1 MRKIFEFFARRHI
14 LASLFT
20 IMVVLLGLN
29 SLRTLRRD
37 TFPTVDFG
45 EVIIQTVYP
54 GASPEDVEL
63 NVTNKVEDE
72 LKNITGIRRITSTS
86 LENVSTIDVLIES
99 DIKDMEKVKRNI
111 RDAVSRVTDLP
122 DEVTGAPLVLEI
134 DTSLIPIMEVG
145 ITGELSYE
153 EMRNIAKDFETKL
166 KTVPGVARLEKQGY
180 RAKEIKVEVD
190 PRAMDQYQIPLR
202 DIIRAI
208 QARNIRATGG
218 TFESFTSEK
227 NVVTLAQFRDPLE
240 VGEVIVRTTF
250 EGPSIRVRNLAA
262 VREDFEEESIISR
275 MEGRKAISF
284 VIYKSE
290 QADII
295 RTVRAVKELIHEE
308 SGRGLIGGTSTVA
321 VPDPGDRMIIE
332 RVKKFLGIG
341 TFEQDIFR
349 YGPVRILV
357 SNDLS
362 RIVQNRF
369 RITLTNGL
377 IGLLLVV
384 VMLSIFLNLRTAFW
398 VAMGIP
404 VAILG
409 VFFLMPMFGT
419 FLDSISL
426 TSLVLLIGII
436 VDDGIIIS
444 ENIYRRREMGD
455 SPVEAA
461 VNGTNEV
468 FFPVLTTILTT
479 FLAFAPMFFMKGMM
493 GKFVF
498 VIPLTISLAL
508 FISLFESS
516 FALPSHLAHGMERS
530 RRGAQRE
537 SVRKWFE
544 ALKVFYA
551 KVAFHLLKVRYLLVA
566 LFIVALIF
574 ILMYAQRNLKFIMFP
589 TKGADRF
596 AVGVEMSTGT
606 SLQATAEKIT
616 EVERFVNE
624 LPSDELDTFISRIG
638 MGLNGG
644 EGENF
649 GYTLIGLTPFSRRE
663 RTVDDIIEWLRPQIE
678 AIEGVEKTNFI
689 VDAGGP
695 PVGKPISIRV
705 TGNDTELRRRATA
718 EIMEYLATIDGV
730 KDIDSNEK
738 LGKEQIEIKLDYNR
752 LARLGLTVAD
762 VAQNVRIA
770 YDGEVV
776 TSMRDGD
783 EDVNF
788 RVQLQARARRDVDYL
803 YNLSIPNAQNRLIK
817 LREVARLETASG
829 PNALHHYDGERTAT
843 VGADVDQDIIT
854 PLEATTR
861 VMTHFAD
868 AEDRW
873 SGIRLG
879 IGGEAEESQAS
890 IVELMTT
897 FAIALVGIYFL
908 LVLLFNSYTQPFL
921 VLVSVPFGLIGVII
935 AFALHGEAL
944 SFLGVMGIIGM
955 VGVVVNDSLVLVN
968 HLNNLR
974 KWNPD
979 WNIRKVIAEG
989 TSHRL
994 RAILLTTLT
1003 TVAGL
1008 LPLAYGLGGTDLYM
1022 QPMALALGYGI
1033 LLATPL
1039 TLVLV
1044 PCLYMIGTDIGGL
1057 YRRKRS
1063 VESGTTV

>member
-1 MRKIFEFFARRHI
+1 MKKIFEFFSKRHI

-37 TFPTVDFG
+37 TFPAVDFG

-63 NVTNKVEDE
+63 NVTNKIEDE
-72 LKNITGIRRITSTS
+72 LKNITGIKRIASTS
-86 LENVSTIDVLIES
+86 LENVSTIDVVIES
-99 DIKDMEKVKRNI
+99 EVKDMEKVKRDI
-111 RDAVSRVTDLP
+111 RDAVSRVSELP
-122 DEVTGAPLVLEI
+122 DEVTEAPLVLEI

-145 ITGELSYE
+145 ITGELPYE
-153 EMRNIAKDFETKL
+153 EMRDIAKSFETKL
-166 KTVPGVARLEKQGY
+166 KEVPGVARLQKQGY

-190 PRAMDQYQIPLR
+190 PSAMDRYQIPLR
-202 DIIRAI
+202 DIIRAV

-240 VGEVIVRTTF
+240 VGDVIVRTTF
-250 EGPSIRVRNLAA
+250 EGPSIRVKNLAI
-262 VREDFEEESIISR
+262 VREDFEEENVISR

-284 VIYKSE
+284 VVYKSE
-290 QADII
+290 EADII
-295 RTVRAVKELIHEE
+295 RTVRAVKELIRGE
-308 SGRGLIGGTSTVA
+308 SGVGLIGGPATIEVTGQ
-321 VPDPGDRMIIE
+321 GDRKIFDRI
-332 RVKKFLGIG
+332 KTFFGIG
-341 TFEQDIFR
+341 MYEQDIYR
-349 YGPVRILV
+349 YGPVRILI

-369 RITLTNGL
+369 RITLINGL

-404 VAILG
+404 VAVLG
-409 VFFLMPMFGT
+409 VFFLMPRFGT

-426 TSLVLLIGII
+426 TALVLLIGII

-468 FFPVLTTILTT
+468 FFPVLTTVLTT

-508 FISLFESS
+508 FISLFEAV
-516 FALPSHLAHGMERS
+516 FALPSHLAKGMERS
-530 RRGAQRE
+530 RKGAQRE

-544 ALKVFYA
+544 ALKTFYA
-551 KVAFHLLKVRYLLVA
+551 KAAFHLLKVRYLLVV
-566 LFIVALIF
+566 LFIAVLVLA
-574 ILMYAQRNLKFIMFP
+574 LMYAQRNLKFVMFP

-596 AVGVEMSTGT
+596 VVGVEMSTGS
-606 SLQATAEKIT
+606 SLQATAEKIQ
-616 EVERFVNE
+616 ELEGFINE
-624 LPSDELDTFISRIG
+624 LPVDELDTFISRIG
-638 MGLNGG
+638 VSLSGG
-644 EGENF
+644 DGENF
-649 GYTLIGLTPFSRRE
+649 GYTLIGLTPFSERE
-663 RTVDDIIEWLRPQIE
+663 RTVDEIIEWLRPRIE
-678 AIEGVEKTNFI
+678 AIEGVEKTTFI

-705 TGNDTELRRRATA
+705 TGNDDQMRRQAAA
-718 EIMEYLATIDGV
+718 EIMEYLATINGV

-738 LGKEQIEIKLDYNR
+738 LGKEQIEIKIDYDR

-770 YDGEVV
+770 YDGQIV

-788 RVQLQARARRDVDYL
+788 RVQLQERARRDVNYL

-817 LREVARLETASG
+817 LREVARLETAPG
-829 PNALHHYDGERTAT
+829 PNALYHYEGERTAT
-843 VGADVDQDIIT
+843 VEADVDQDIIT
-854 PLEATTR
+854 PLGATTL
-861 VMTHFAD
+861 VMTHFSD
-868 AEDRW
+868 AENRW
-873 SGIRLG
+873 PGIRLG
-879 IGGEAEESQAS
+879 VGGEAEESQSS

-921 VLVSVPFGLIGVII
+921 VLVSVPFGIIGVII
-935 AFALHGEAL
+935 AFGLHGEAL
-944 SFLGVMGIIGM
+944 SFLGVMGVIGM
-955 VGVVVNDSLVLVN
+955 IGVVVNDSLVLVN

-979 WNIRKVIAEG
+979 WSIRKLVSEG

-1033 LLATPL
+1033 LFATPL

-1044 PCLYMIGTDIGGL
+1044 PSLYMIGADIGGL
-1057 YRRKRS
+1057 FRREKA
-1063 VESGTTV
+1063 

>member
-1 MRKIFEFFARRHI
+1 MRKIFEFFSKRHI

-37 TFPTVDFG
+37 TFPAVDFG

-63 NVTNKVEDE
+63 NVTNKIEDE
-72 LKNITGIRRITSTS
+72 LKNITGIRRISSTS
-86 LENVSTIDVLIES
+86 LENVSTLDVLIES
-99 DIKDMEKVKRNI
+99 DVKDMEKVKRDI
-111 RDAVSRVTDLP
+111 RDAVSRVSDLP
-122 DEVTGAPLVLEI
+122 DEVTEAPLVLEI

-145 ITGELSYE
+145 ITGELPYE
-153 EMRNIAKDFETKL
+153 EMRDIAKSFETKL
-166 KTVPGVARLEKQGY
+166 KEAPGVARLQKQGY

-190 PRAMDQYQIPLR
+190 PGAMDRYQIPLR
-202 DIIRAI
+202 DIIRAV

-240 VGEVIVRTTF
+240 VGDVIVRTTF
-250 EGPSIRVRNLAA
+250 EGPSIRVKNLAI
-262 VREDFEEESIISR
+262 VREDFEDENVISR

-284 VIYKSE
+284 VVYKSE
-290 QADII
+290 EADIV
-295 RTVRAVKELIHEE
+295 RTVRAVKELIRTE
-308 SGRGLIGGTSTVA
+308 SGMGLIGGPATIEVT
-321 VPDPGDRMIIE
+321 DRGDRKIFDRIKM
-332 RVKKFLGIG
+332 FLGIG
-341 TFEQDIFR
+341 TYEQDIYR
-349 YGPVRILV
+349 YGPVRILI

-362 RIVQNRF
+362 RTVQNRF
-369 RITLTNGL
+369 RITLINGL

-404 VAILG
+404 VAVLG
-409 VFFLMPMFGT
+409 VFFLMPRFGT

-426 TSLVLLIGII
+426 TALVLLIGII

-468 FFPVLTTILTT
+468 FFPVLTTVLTT

-508 FISLFESS
+508 FISLFEAV
-516 FALPSHLAHGMERS
+516 FALPSHLAKGMERS
-530 RRGAQRE
+530 RKGAERE

-544 ALKVFYA
+544 ALKTFYA
-551 KVAFHLLKVRYLLVA
+551 KVAFHLLKVRYLLVV
-566 LFIVALIF
+566 LFIAVLVLA
-574 ILMYAQRNLKFIMFP
+574 LMYAQRNLKFVMFP

-596 AVGVEMSTGT
+596 VVGVEMSTGS
-606 SLQATAEKIT
+606 SLQATAEKIQ
-616 EVERFVNE
+616 ELEGFINE
-624 LPSDELDTFISRIG
+624 LPVDELDTFISRIG
-638 MGLNGG
+638 VSLSGG
-644 EGENF
+644 SGENF
-649 GYTLIGLTPFSRRE
+649 GYTLIGLTPFSERK
-663 RTVDDIIEWLRPQIE
+663 RTVDEIIEWLRPRIE
-678 AIEGVEKTNFI
+678 AIEGVEKTTFI

-705 TGNDTELRRRATA
+705 TGNDDPMRRQATA
-718 EIMEYLATIDGV
+718 EIMEYLAAINGV

-738 LGKEQIEIKLDYNR
+738 LGKEQIEIKIDYDR
-752 LARLGLTVAD
+752 LARFGLTVAD

-788 RVQLQARARRDVDYL
+788 RVQLQERARRDVNYL

-817 LREVARLETASG
+817 LREVARLETTSG
-829 PNALHHYDGERTAT
+829 PNALYHYDGERTT
-843 VGADVDQDIIT
+843 TIEADVDQDIIT
-854 PLEATTR
+854 PLGATTL
-861 VMTHFAD
+861 VMTHFSD
-868 AEDRW
+868 AADRW
-873 SGIRLG
+873 PGIRLG
-879 IGGEAEESQAS
+879 VGGEAEESQSS

-921 VLVSVPFGLIGVII
+921 VLVSVPFGIVGVII
-935 AFALHGEAL
+935 AFGLHGEAL
-944 SFLGVMGIIGM
+944 SFLGVMGVIGM
-955 VGVVVNDSLVLVN
+955 IGVVVNDSLVLVN

-979 WNIRKVIAEG
+979 WSIRKLVSEG

-1033 LLATPL
+1033 LFATPL

-1044 PCLYMIGTDIGGL
+1044 PSLYMIGADIGGL
-1057 YRRKRS
+1057 FRREKA
-1063 VESGTTV
+1063 

>member
-1 MRKIFEFFARRHI
+1 LRRIFEFFAKRHI

-29 SLRTLRRD
+29 SLRSLRRD
-37 TFPTVDFG
+37 TFPAVDLG

-63 NVTNKVEDE
+63 NVTNTIEDE
-72 LKNITGIRRITSTS
+72 LKNITGIKRIISTS

-99 DIKDMEKVKRNI
+99 DVKDMEKVKRDI
-111 RDAVSRVTDLP
+111 RDAVSRVTELP
-122 DEVTGAPLVLEI
+122 EEVTEAPLVLEI
-134 DTSLIPIMEVG
+134 DTSLIPIVEVG
-145 ITGELSYE
+145 ITGDLSYE
-153 EMRNIAKDFETKL
+153 EMRSIAKSFESKL
-166 KTVPGVARLEKQGY
+166 KEVPGVARLEKQGY
-180 RAKEIKVEVD
+180 RAQEIKVEVD
-190 PRAMDQYQIPLR
+190 PSAIDKYQIPLR
-202 DIIRAI
+202 EIIRAV

-250 EGPSIRVRNLAA
+250 EGPSITVKDLAT
-262 VREDFEEESIISR
+262 VREDFEEESVISR
-275 MEGRKAISF
+275 IEGRKAISF
-284 VIYKSE
+284 IVYKSE

-295 RTVRAVKELIHEE
+295 RTVQAIKQLIREE
-308 SGRGLIGGTSTVA
+308 SGRGLIGGTTSVEA
-321 VPDPGDRMIIE
+321 PDMKSRNLVGGI
-332 RVKKFLGIG
+332 KKFLGIG
-341 TFEQDIFR
+341 TLEQDIFR

-377 IGLLLVV
+377 IGLLLVI

-409 VFFLMPMFGT
+409 VFFLMPIFGT

-461 VNGTNEV
+461 VNGTTEV

-498 VIPLTISLAL
+498 VIPLTVSLAL
-508 FISLFESS
+508 FISLFESA
-516 FALPSHLAHGMERS
+516 FALPSHLAHGMARS
-530 RRGAQRE
+530 RKGAQRE

-551 KVAFHLLKVRYLLVA
+551 KAAFRLLKVRYLLVV
-566 LFIVALIF
+566 LFAVALASVLI
-574 ILMYAQRNLKFIMFP
+574 YAQRNLKFIMFP
-589 TKGADRF
+589 SKGADRF
-596 AVGVEMSTGT
+596 VVGVEMSTGT
-606 SLQATAEKIT
+606 PLQATAEKIT
-616 EVERFVNE
+616 EIERFVRE
-624 LPSDELDTFISRIG
+624 LPEDELDTFISRVG
-638 MGLNGG
+638 VSLSGG
-644 EGENF
+644 DGENF
-649 GYTLIGLTPFSRRE
+649 GYTLIGLTPFSKRE

-678 AIEGVEKTNFI
+678 AIEGVEKTTFI
-689 VDAGGP
+689 VDTGGP

-705 TGNDTELRRRATA
+705 TGNDTEARRRATA
-718 EIMEYLATIDGV
+718 EIMEYLSTIEGV

-783 EDVNF
+783 EDVGF
-788 RVQLQARARRDVDYL
+788 RVQLQERARRDVDYL

-817 LREVARLETASG
+817 LREVARLETAPG

-843 VGADVDQDIIT
+843 IEADVDQDIIT
-854 PLEATTR
+854 PLETTTAM
-861 VMTHFAD
+861 MTHFAD

-873 SGIRLG
+873 PGIRLG

-890 IVELMTT
+890 IVDLMTA
-897 FAIALVGIYFL
+897 FAIAIIGIYFL
-908 LVLLFNSYTQPFL
+908 LVLMFNSYTQPFL
-921 VLVSVPFGLIGVII
+921 VLVSVPFGLIGVIV
-935 AFALHGEAL
+935 AFTLHGEAL

-979 WNIRKVIAEG
+979 WSIRKVVAEG

-1044 PCLYMIGTDIGGL
+1044 PSLYMIGADIGGL
-1057 YRRKRS
+1057 LHKKGKR
-1063 VESGTTV
+1063 

>member
-1 MRKIFEFFARRHI
+1 MKKIFEFFSKRHI

-37 TFPTVDFG
+37 TFPAVDFG

-63 NVTNKVEDE
+63 NVTNKIEDE
-72 LKNITGIRRITSTS
+72 LKNNTGIKRIASTS
-86 LENVSTIDVLIES
+86 LENVSTIDVIIES
-99 DIKDMEKVKRNI
+99 DVKDMEKVKRDI

-122 DEVTGAPLVLEI
+122 DEVTEAPLVLEI

-145 ITGELSYE
+145 ITGEFPYE
-153 EMRNIAKDFETKL
+153 EMRDIAKSFETKL
-166 KTVPGVARLEKQGY
+166 KEVPGVARLQKQGY

-190 PRAMDQYQIPLR
+190 PWAMDRYQIPLR
-202 DIIRAI
+202 DIIRAV

-250 EGPSIRVRNLAA
+250 EGPSVKIKNLAI
-262 VREDFEEESIISR
+262 VREDFEEENVISR
-275 MEGRKAISF
+275 MEGHKAISF
-284 VIYKSE
+284 VVYKSE
-290 QADII
+290 EADII
-295 RTVRAVKELIHEE
+295 RTVRAVKELIREE
-308 SGRGLIGGTSTVA
+308 SGIGLIGGQAAIEVT
-321 VPDPGDRMIIE
+321 DQDDRKIFDRIK
-332 RVKKFLGIG
+332 VFLGIG
-341 TFEQDIFR
+341 TYEQDIYR

-369 RITLTNGL
+369 RITLINGL

-384 VMLSIFLNLRTAFW
+384 VMLSIFLNVRTAFW

-404 VAILG
+404 VAVLG
-409 VFFLMPMFGT
+409 VFFLMPLFGT

-426 TSLVLLIGII
+426 TALVLLIGII

-461 VNGTNEV
+461 VNGINEV

-508 FISLFESS
+508 FISLSEAV

-530 RRGAQRE
+530 RKGAQRE

-544 ALKVFYA
+544 ALKTFYA
-551 KVAFHLLKVRYLLVA
+551 KVAFHLLKVRYLLVV
-566 LFIVALIF
+566 LFIAALVLAF
-574 ILMYAQRNLKFIMFP
+574 MYAQRNLKFIMFP
-589 TKGADRF
+589 SKGADRF

-606 SLQATAEKIT
+606 SLQATAEKVRELEGFI
-616 EVERFVNE
+616 NE
-624 LPSDELDTFISRIG
+624 LPVGELDTYISRIG
-638 MGLNGG
+638 VSLRGG
-644 EGENF
+644 NGENF
-649 GYTLIGLTPFSRRE
+649 GYTLIGLTPFSERE
-663 RTVDDIIEWLRPQIE
+663 RTVDEIIEWLRPRIE
-678 AIEGVEKTNFI
+678 AIEGVEKTTFI

-705 TGNDTELRRRATA
+705 TGNDNQKRRQATA

-738 LGKEQIEIKLDYNR
+738 LGKEQIEIKIDYNR

-770 YDGEVV
+770 YDGQVV

-788 RVQLQARARRDVDYL
+788 RVQMQERARRDVNYL

-817 LREVARLETASG
+817 LREFARLETTPG
-829 PNALHHYDGERTAT
+829 PNAFYHYDGERTAT
-843 VGADVDQDIIT
+843 IEADVDQDIIT
-854 PLEATTR
+854 PLGATTL
-861 VMTHFAD
+861 VMTHFSD

-873 SGIRLG
+873 PGIRLG
-879 IGGEAEESQAS
+879 VGGEAEESQSS

-921 VLVSVPFGLIGVII
+921 VLVSVPFGIIGVII
-935 AFALHGEAL
+935 AFGLHGQSL
-944 SFLGVMGIIGM
+944 SFLGVMGVIGM
-955 VGVVVNDSLVLVN
+955 IGVVVNDSLVLVN

-974 KWNPD
+974 KSNPD
-979 WNIRKVIAEG
+979 WGIRKLVSEG

-1033 LLATPL
+1033 LFATPL

-1044 PCLYMIGTDIGGL
+1044 PSLYMIGADIGGL
-1057 YRRKRS
+1057 FRRKKA
-1063 VESGTTV
+1063 

>member
-1 MRKIFEFFARRHI
+1 MKKIFEFFSKRHI

-20 IMVVLLGLN
+20 IMIVLLGLN

-37 TFPTVDFG
+37 TFPAVDFG

-63 NVTNKVEDE
+63 NVTNKIEDE
-72 LKNITGIRRITSTS
+72 LKNITGIRRISSTS
-86 LENVSTIDVLIES
+86 LENVSTLDVVLES
-99 DIKDMEKVKRNI
+99 DVKDVDKVKRDI
-111 RDAVSRVTDLP
+111 RDAVGRVTDLP
-122 DEVTGAPLVLEI
+122 DEVTEAPLVLEI

-145 ITGELSYE
+145 VTGELPYD
-153 EMRNIAKDFETKL
+153 EMRDIAKSFETKL
-166 KTVPGVARLEKQGY
+166 KDVPGVSRLQKQGY

-190 PRAMDQYQIPLR
+190 PGAMDRYQIPLR
-202 DIIRAI
+202 DIIQAV

-240 VGEVIVRTTF
+240 VGDVIVRTTF
-250 EGPSIRVRNLAA
+250 EGPSIRVKNLAI
-262 VREDFEEESIISR
+262 VREDFEEENVISR

-284 VIYKSE
+284 VVYKSE
-290 QADII
+290 EADII
-295 RTVRAVKELIHEE
+295 RTVRAVKELIREE
-308 SGRGLIGGTSTVA
+308 SGEGLIGGPATIEVT
-321 VPDPGDRMIIE
+321 DRADRKIFDRIK
-332 RVKKFLGIG
+332 VFLGMG
-341 TFEQDIFR
+341 TYEQDIYR
-349 YGPVRILV
+349 YGPVRILI

-369 RITLTNGL
+369 RITLINGM

-404 VAILG
+404 VAVLG
-409 VFFLMPMFGT
+409 VFFLMPRFGT

-426 TSLVLLIGII
+426 TALVLLIGII

-508 FISLFESS
+508 FISLFEAV
-516 FALPSHLAHGMERS
+516 FALPSHLAKGMERS
-530 RRGAQRE
+530 RKGAQRE

-544 ALKVFYA
+544 ALKTFYA
-551 KVAFHLLKVRYLLVA
+551 KVAFRLLKVRYLLVV
-566 LFIVALIF
+566 LFIAAMVLAF
-574 ILMYAQRNLKFIMFP
+574 MYAQKNLNFIMFP

-606 SLQATAEKIT
+606 SLQATAEKIQ
-616 EVERFVNE
+616 ELEGFINE
-624 LPSDELDTFISRIG
+624 LPIVELDTYISRIG
-638 MGLNGG
+638 VSLSGG
-644 EGENF
+644 DGENF
-649 GYTLIGLTPFSRRE
+649 GYTLIGLTPFSERE
-663 RTVDDIIEWLRPQIE
+663 RTVDEIIEWLRPRIE
-678 AIEGVEKTNFI
+678 AIEGVEKTTFI

-705 TGNDTELRRRATA
+705 TGNDNQKRRQTTA

-738 LGKEQIEIKLDYNR
+738 LGKEQIEIKIDYNR

-770 YDGEVV
+770 YDGQVV

-788 RVQLQARARRDVDYL
+788 RVQMQERARRDVNYL

-817 LREVARLETASG
+817 LREVARLETTPG
-829 PNALHHYDGERTAT
+829 PNALYHFDGERTAT
-843 VGADVDQDIIT
+843 VEADVDQDIIT
-854 PLEATTR
+854 PLGATTLM
-861 VMTHFAD
+861 MTHFSD

-873 SGIRLG
+873 PGIRLG
-879 IGGEAEESQAS
+879 VGGEAEESQSS
-890 IVELMTT
+890 IVELMTA

-921 VLVSVPFGLIGVII
+921 VLVSVPFGIIGVII
-935 AFALHGEAL
+935 AFGLHGESL
-944 SFLGVMGIIGM
+944 SFLGVMGVIGM
-955 VGVVVNDSLVLVN
+955 IGVVVNDSLVLVN

-979 WNIRKVIAEG
+979 WSIRKLVSEG

-1033 LLATPL
+1033 LFATPL

-1044 PCLYMIGTDIGGL
+1044 PSLYMIGADIGGL
-1057 YRRKRS
+1057 FRRKK
-1063 VESGTTV
+1063 G

>member
-1 MRKIFEFFARRHI
+1 MKKIFEFFSKRHI

-54 GASPEDVEL
+54 GAAPEDVEL
-63 NVTNKVEDE
+63 NVTNKIEDE
-72 LKNITGIRRITSTS
+72 LKNITGIKRISSTS
-86 LENVSTIDVLIES
+86 LENVSTIDVVIES
-99 DIKDMEKVKRNI
+99 DVKDMEKVKRDI
-111 RDAVSRVTDLP
+111 RDAVSRVGDLP
-122 DEVTGAPLVLEI
+122 DEVTEAPLILEI

-145 ITGELSYE
+145 ITGELPYE
-153 EMRNIAKDFETKL
+153 EMRNIAEDFETKL
-166 KTVPGVARLEKQGY
+166 KEVPGIARLEKQGY

-190 PRAMDQYQIPLR
+190 PAAMDRYQIPLR
-202 DIIRAI
+202 EIIRAI

-250 EGPSIRVRNLAA
+250 EGPSIKVKNLAV
-262 VREDFEEESIISR
+262 VREDFERESVISH

-284 VIYKSE
+284 VVYKSE
-290 QADII
+290 EADII
-295 RTVRAVKELIHEE
+295 RTVGAVKELIRQE
-308 SGRGLIGGTSTVA
+308 SGVGLIGGQTTIQVTEQS
-321 VPDPGDRMIIE
+321 DRSIVDRI
-332 RVKKFLGIG
+332 KKYLGVSRY
-341 TFEQDIFR
+341 EQDIFR

-377 IGLLLVV
+377 IGLLLVM

-404 VAILG
+404 VAVLG
-409 VFFLMPMFGT
+409 VFFLMPLFGT

-508 FISLFESS
+508 FISLFEAA
-516 FALPSHLAHGMERS
+516 FALPSHLAYGMERS
-530 RRGAQRE
+530 SRGAQRE

-544 ALKVFYA
+544 ALKTFYA
-551 KVAFHLLKVRYLLVA
+551 KVAYHLLKVRYILVV
-566 LFIVALIF
+566 LFIAALVL
-574 ILMYAQRNLKFIMFP
+574 ILIYAQRNLKFIMFP

-606 SLQATAEKIT
+606 SLQATAEKI
-616 EVERFVNE
+616 VELEGFIDN
-624 LPSDELDTFISRIG
+624 LPPEELDTFISRIG
-638 MGLNGG
+638 IGLSGG
-644 EGENF
+644 NGENF
-649 GYTLIGLTPFSRRE
+649 GFTLIGLTPFSERE
-663 RTVDDIIEWLRPQIE
+663 RTVDEIIEWLRPQIE
-678 AIEGVEKTNFI
+678 AIEGVEKTTFI

-705 TGNDTELRRRATA
+705 TGNDNKLRQQATA
-718 EIMEYLATIDGV
+718 EIMDYLATVDGV

-738 LGKEQIEIKLDYNR
+738 LGKEQIEIKINYDQ

-776 TSMRDGD
+776 TSLRDGN

-788 RVQLQARARRDVDYL
+788 RVQMQERARRDVNYL
-803 YNLSIPNAQNRLIK
+803 YNLSIPNIQNRLIK
-817 LREVARLETASG
+817 LREVARLEINPG
-829 PNALHHYDGERTAT
+829 PNAFYHHDGERTAT
-843 VGADVDQDIIT
+843 IEADVDQDIVT
-854 PLEATTR
+854 PLEATTLL
-861 VMTHFAD
+861 MTHYSD
-868 AEDRW
+868 IEERW
-873 SGIRLG
+873 PGIRLSV
-879 IGGEAEESQAS
+879 GGEAEESQAS

-921 VLVSVPFGLIGVII
+921 VLVSVPFGIIGVII
-935 AFALHGEAL
+935 AFGLHGETL

-979 WNIRKVIAEG
+979 WSIRKLVSEG

-1033 LLATPL
+1033 LFATPL

-1044 PCLYMIGTDIGGL
+1044 PSLYMIGADIGRLLG
-1057 YRRKRS
+1057 RKKA
-1063 VESGTTV
+1063 

>member
-1 MRKIFEFFARRHI
+1 MRKIIEFFARRHI

-37 TFPTVDFG
+37 TYPAVDLG
-45 EVIIQTVYP
+45 EVYIQTFYP

-63 NVTNKVEDE
+63 NVTNKIEAE
-72 LKNITGIRRITSTS
+72 LKNTTGIKRITSTS
-86 LENVSTIDVLIES
+86 LENISTIDVVIES
-99 DIKDMEKVKRNI
+99 GVKDMEKVKRDI
-111 RDAVSRVTDLP
+111 RDAVGRVSDLP
-122 DEVTGAPLVLEI
+122 EEVTEAPLVLEI

-145 ITGELSYE
+145 ITGDIPYE
-153 EMRNIAKDFETKL
+153 QLREIAKRFEVQL
-166 KTVPGVARLEKQGY
+166 KEVPGIARLEKQGY
-180 RAKEIKVEVD
+180 RAKEVKVEVD
-190 PRAMDQYQIPLR
+190 PAAMDRLQVPLR
-202 DIIRAI
+202 DIVRAI
-208 QARNIRATGG
+208 SARNIRATGG

-227 NVVTLAQFRDPLE
+227 NVVTLAQFRGPLE
-240 VGEVIVRTTF
+240 VKDVIVRTSF
-250 EGPSIRVRNLAA
+250 EGPSVRIQDLAV
-262 VREDFEEESIISR
+262 VREDFEKESVISR

-284 VIYKSE
+284 IVFKSE
-290 QADII
+290 EADII
-295 RTVRAVKELIHEE
+295 RTVGAVKSLIGKQ
-308 SGRGLIGGTSTVA
+308 SGLGLIGGTTEIE
-321 VPDPGDRMIIE
+321 VPGQGAGGFAGRIK
-332 RVKKFLGIG
+332 RYLGI
-341 TFEQDIFR
+341 EPSQQNIYR

-369 RITLTNGL
+369 RITLINGL

-409 VFFLMPMFGT
+409 VFFLMPIFGT

-479 FLAFAPMFFMKGMM
+479 FLAFAPMFFMTGIM

-498 VIPLTISLAL
+498 VIPLTVSLAL
-508 FISLFESS
+508 FISLFEAA

-530 RRGAQRE
+530 RKGAERE
-537 SVRKWFE
+537 SVHKWVE
-544 ALKVFYA
+544 AVKAFFA
-551 KVAFHLLKVRYLLVA
+551 RVAFRMLKIRYFLV
-566 LFIVALIF
+566 VAFVAVMVLVLI
-574 ILMYAQRNLKFIMFP
+574 YAQRNLKFILFP
-589 TKGADRF
+589 SKGADRF
-596 AVGVEMSTGT
+596 VVGVEMTTGT
-606 SLQATAEKIT
+606 PLQATAEKIRQ
-616 EVERFVNE
+616 VEALVTD
-624 LPSDELDTFISRIG
+624 LPADELDTFISRVG
-638 MGLNGG
+638 VNLNGG

-649 GYTLIGLTPFSRRE
+649 GYTLIGLSPFSERS
-663 RTVDDIIEWLRPQIE
+663 RTVDQIIEWLRPRIE
-678 AIEGVEKTNFI
+678 AIEGVEKTIFI
-689 VDAGGP
+689 VDTGGP

-705 TGNDTELRRRATA
+705 TGSDDRMRRRATA
-718 EIMEYLATIDGV
+718 EIVEYLGTIQGV
-730 KDIDSNEK
+730 KDVDSDEK
-738 LGKEQIEIKLDYNR
+738 LGKEQIEIRIDYER
-752 LARLGLTVAD
+752 LARFGLTVAD

-776 TSMRDGD
+776 TSIRDGD
-783 EDVNF
+783 EDVDF
-788 RVQLQARARRDVDYL
+788 RVQLQEQARRDINYL

-817 LREVARLETASG
+817 LREVAGLETTPG
-829 PNALHHYDGERTAT
+829 PNALYHYDGERTAT
-843 VGADVDQDIIT
+843 IAADVDQDVIT
-854 PLEATTR
+854 PLEATTQLL
-861 VMTHFAD
+861 THFGD
-868 AEDRW
+868 AESRW
-873 SGIRLG
+873 PGIRLG
-879 IGGEAEESQAS
+879 VGGEAEESQSS
-890 IVELMTT
+890 IVELMTI
-897 FAIALVGIYFL
+897 FLIAVIGIYFL

-921 VLVSVPFGLIGVII
+921 VLVSVPFGIIGVII
-935 AFALHGEAL
+935 AFGLHGEPL
-944 SFLGVMGIIGM
+944 SFLGVMGVIGM
-955 VGVVVNDSLVLVN
+955 IGVVVNDSLVLVN

-979 WNIRKVIAEG
+979 WSLRKVISEG
-989 TSHRL
+989 SSHRL
-994 RAILLTTLT
+994 RAVLLTTLT

-1033 LLATPL
+1033 LFATPL

-1044 PCLYMIGTDIGGL
+1044 PSLYMIGADIGAWL
-1057 YRRKRS
+1057 KRKKA
-1063 VESGTTV
+1063 

>member
-1 MRKIFEFFARRHI
+1 MKKIFEFFSKRHI

-20 IMVVLLGLN
+20 LMIVLLGLN

-37 TFPTVDFG
+37 TFPAVDFG

-63 NVTNKVEDE
+63 NVTNKIEDE
-72 LKNITGIRRITSTS
+72 LKNITGIRRISSTS
-86 LENVSTIDVLIES
+86 LENVSTVDVLIES
-99 DIKDMEKVKRNI
+99 DVKDMEKVKRNI
-111 RDAVSRVTDLP
+111 RDAVGRVSDLP
-122 DEVTGAPLVLEI
+122 DEVTDAPLILEI

-145 ITGELSYE
+145 ITGELAYE
-153 EMRNIAKDFETKL
+153 EMRDIAKSFETKL
-166 KTVPGVARLEKQGY
+166 KEVPGVARLQKQGY

-190 PRAMDQYQIPLR
+190 PGAMDRYQIPLR
-202 DIIRAI
+202 DIIRAV

-240 VGEVIVRTTF
+240 VGDVIVRTTF
-250 EGPSIRVRNLAA
+250 EGPSIRVSNLAM
-262 VREDFEEESIISR
+262 VREDFEEESVISR

-284 VIYKSE
+284 VVFKSE
-290 QADII
+290 EADII
-295 RTVRAVKELIHEE
+295 RTVRAVKDLIGEE
-308 SGRGLIGGTSTVA
+308 SGLGLIGGPATIEVTDLA
-321 VPDPGDRMIIE
+321 DRTFFDRIK
-332 RVKKFLGIG
+332 VFLGIG
-341 TFEQDIFR
+341 AYEQDIYR
-349 YGPVRILV
+349 YGPVRILI

-369 RITLTNGL
+369 RITLINGL

-404 VAILG
+404 VAVLG
-409 VFFLMPMFGT
+409 VFFLMPRFGT

-426 TSLVLLIGII
+426 TALVLLIGII

-468 FFPVLTTILTT
+468 FFPVLTTVLTT

-508 FISLFESS
+508 FISLFEAV
-516 FALPSHLAHGMERS
+516 FALPSHLAKGMERS

-544 ALKVFYA
+544 ALKIFYA
-551 KVAFHLLKVRYLLVA
+551 KVAFHLLKVRYLLVV
-566 LFIVALIF
+566 LFIAAMVLAF
-574 ILMYAQRNLKFIMFP
+574 MYAQRNLKFIMFP

-596 AVGVEMSTGT
+596 VVGVEMSTGT
-606 SLQATAEKIT
+606 PLQATAEKI
-616 EVERFVNE
+616 VELEGFINE
-624 LPSDELDTFISRIG
+624 LPVAELDTFISRIG
-638 MGLNGG
+638 VSLSGG
-644 EGENF
+644 DGENF
-649 GYTLIGLTPFSRRE
+649 GYTLIGLTPFSERK
-663 RTVDDIIEWLRPQIE
+663 RTVDEIIEWLRPRIE
-678 AIEGVEKTNFI
+678 AIEGVEKTTFI

-705 TGNDTELRRRATA
+705 SGNDNQMRRQATA
-718 EIMEYLATIDGV
+718 EIMEYLATINGV

-738 LGKEQIEIKLDYNR
+738 LGKEQIEIKIDYDR

-788 RVQLQARARRDVDYL
+788 RVQMQERARRDVNYL

-817 LREVARLETASG
+817 LREVARLETTPG
-829 PNALHHYDGERTAT
+829 PNALYHYDGERTAT
-843 VGADVDQDIIT
+843 VEADVDQDIIT
-854 PLEATTR
+854 PLGATTL
-861 VMTHFAD
+861 VMTHFSD

-873 SGIRLG
+873 PGIRLG
-879 IGGEAEESQAS
+879 VGGEAEESQAS

-935 AFALHGEAL
+935 AFGLHGEAL

-955 VGVVVNDSLVLVN
+955 IGVVVNDSLVLVN

-979 WNIRKVIAEG
+979 WSIRKLVSEG

-1033 LLATPL
+1033 LFATPL
-1039 TLVLV
+1039 TLVLI
-1044 PCLYMIGTDIGGL
+1044 PSLYMIGTDIGGL
-1057 YRRKRS
+1057 LRRKK
-1063 VESGTTV
+1063 G

>member
-1 MRKIFEFFARRHI
+1 MKKIFEFFSKRHI

-37 TFPTVDFG
+37 TFPAVDFG

-63 NVTNKVEDE
+63 NVTNKIEDE
-72 LKNITGIRRITSTS
+72 LKNITGIKRIVSTS
-86 LENVSTIDVLIES
+86 LENVSTIDALIES
-99 DIKDMEKVKRNI
+99 DVKDMEKVKRDI
-111 RDAVSRVTDLP
+111 RDAVSRVSDLP
-122 DEVTGAPLVLEI
+122 EEVTEAPLVLEI

-145 ITGELSYE
+145 ITGELSYQQ
-153 EMRNIAKDFETKL
+153 MRSIAKDFEGKL
-166 KTVPGVARLEKQGY
+166 KEVPGVARLEKQGY

-190 PRAMDQYQIPLR
+190 PAAMDRYQIPLR
-202 DIIRAI
+202 DIIRAV

-250 EGPSIRVRNLAA
+250 EGPSIRVNNLAM

-284 VIYKSE
+284 VVYKSE
-290 QADII
+290 EADII
-295 RTVRAVKELIHEE
+295 RTVRAVKALIRGQ
-308 SGRGLIGGTSTVA
+308 SGAGLIGGATTIAA
-321 VPDPGDRMIIE
+321 VHQSRPSIGE
-332 RVKKFLGIG
+332 RIKGFLGVG
-341 TFEQDIFR
+341 TDKQDIYR
-349 YGPVRILV
+349 YGLVRIQV
-357 SNDLS
+357 SNDVS

-409 VFFLMPMFGT
+409 VFFLMPMFGS

-508 FISLFESS
+508 FISLFESA
-516 FALPSHLAHGMERS
+516 FALPAHLAHGMERS
-530 RRGAQRE
+530 RKGAQRE

-551 KVAFHLLKVRYLLVA
+551 KVAYHLLRARYLLV
-566 LFIVALIF
+566 IVFVAALILVL
-574 ILMYAQRNLKFIMFP
+574 IYAQGNLKFIMFP

-596 AVGVEMSTGT
+596 AVGVEMTTGT
-606 SLQATAEKIT
+606 SLQATAEKVVDI
-616 EVERFVNE
+616 ERLIE
-624 LPSDELDTFISRIG
+624 QLPGGELDTYISRVG
-638 MGLNGG
+638 VSLSGG
-644 EGENF
+644 DGENF
-649 GYTLIGLTPFSRRE
+649 GYTLVGLTPFSARE

-689 VDAGGP
+689 VDTGGP

-705 TGNDTELRRRATA
+705 TGNDNQMRRQATA
-718 EIMEYLATIDGV
+718 QIIEYLATIDGV

-738 LGKEQIEIKLDYNR
+738 LGKEQIEIKIDYNR

-788 RVQLQARARRDVDYL
+788 RVQMQEWARRDVNFL

-817 LREVARLETASG
+817 LHEVARLESTPG
-829 PNALHHYDGERTAT
+829 PNALYHYDGERTT
-843 VGADVDQDIIT
+843 TIEADVDQDIIT
-854 PLEATTR
+854 PLEATTLI
-861 VMTHFAD
+861 MTHFSDAD
-868 AEDRW
+868 QRW
-873 SGIRLG
+873 NGIRLG

-921 VLVSVPFGLIGVII
+921 VLVSVPFGIIGVIV
-935 AFALHGEAL
+935 AFALHGENL

-968 HLNNLR
+968 HLNNLK

-979 WNIRKVIAEG
+979 WSVRKLVSEG

-1033 LLATPL
+1033 LFATPL

-1044 PCLYMIGTDIGGL
+1044 PSLYMIGADIGEL
-1057 YRRKRS
+1057 LRRKKR
-1063 VESGTTV
+1063 

>member
-1 MRKIFEFFARRHI
+1 MRKIFEFFSSRHI

-37 TFPTVDFG
+37 TYPAVDLG
-45 EVIIQTVYP
+45 EVFIQTVYP

-63 NVTNKVEDE
+63 NVTNKIEDE
-72 LKNITGIRRITSTS
+72 LKNITGIKRIVSTS
-86 LENVSTIDVLIES
+86 LENFSTIDVVIES
-99 DIKDMEKVKRNI
+99 DVKDIEKVKRDI
-111 RDAVSRVTDLP
+111 RDAVSRVSELP
-122 DEVTGAPLVLEI
+122 DEVTEAPLVLEI

-145 ITGELSYE
+145 ITGELSYA
-153 EMRNIAKDFETKL
+153 EMRDIAKRFETKL
-166 KTVPGVARLEKQGY
+166 KEVPGVARLEKQGY

-190 PRAMDQYQIPLR
+190 PSAMDRYQIPLR

-240 VGEVIVRTTF
+240 VADVIVRTTF
-250 EGPSIRVRNLAA
+250 EGPSIRVENLAM
-262 VREDFEEESIISR
+262 VREDFEKESVISR

-284 VIYKSE
+284 VVYKSE

-295 RTVRAVKELIHEE
+295 RTVRAVKELIREE
-308 SGRGLIGGTSTVA
+308 SGIGLIGGPATIEVTDQA
-321 VPDPGDRMIIE
+321 ERNIFDRIK
-332 RVKKFLGIG
+332 RYLGMG
-341 TFEQDIFR
+341 TYEQDIFR

-357 SNDLS
+357 SDDLS

-409 VFFLMPMFGT
+409 VFFLMPIFGT

-508 FISLFESS
+508 FISLFEAA

-544 ALKVFYA
+544 ALKTFYA
-551 KVAFHLLKVRYLLVA
+551 KVAFHLLKVRYLLAV
-566 LFIVALIF
+566 LFIALLVLV
-574 ILMYAQRNLKFIMFP
+574 LMYAQRNLKFIMFP

-606 SLQATAEKIT
+606 SLQTTAEKIQ
-616 EVERFVNE
+616 EFEAFIKK
-624 LPSDELDTFISRIG
+624 LPVDELDTFISRIG
-638 MGLNGG
+638 VSLSGG
-644 EGENF
+644 DGENF
-649 GYTLIGLTPFSRRE
+649 GYTLIGLTPFSDRE
-663 RTVDDIIEWLRPQIE
+663 RTVDEIIEWLRPRIE
-678 AIEGVEKTNFI
+678 SIEGVEKTTFI

-705 TGNDTELRRRATA
+705 TGNDSQTRRQATA
-718 EIMEYLATIDGV
+718 EIMEYLATLNGV

-738 LGKEQIEIKLDYNR
+738 LGKEQIEIKIDYNR

-788 RVQLQARARRDVDYL
+788 RVQMQERARRDVSYL
-803 YNLSIPNAQNRLIK
+803 YNLSIPNVQNRLIK
-817 LREVARLETASG
+817 LREVARLETTAG
-829 PNALHHYDGERTAT
+829 PNALYHYDGERTAT
-843 VGADVDQDIIT
+843 IEADVDQDIIT
-854 PLEATTR
+854 PLGATTL
-861 VMTHFAD
+861 VMTHFSD

-873 SGIRLG
+873 PGIRLG
-879 IGGEAEESQAS
+879 VGGEAEESQAS

-921 VLVSVPFGLIGVII
+921 VLVSVPFGIIGVII
-935 AFALHGEAL
+935 AFGLHGENL

-955 VGVVVNDSLVLVN
+955 IGVVVNDSLVLVN

-979 WNIRKVIAEG
+979 WSIRKLVSEG

-1033 LLATPL
+1033 LFATPL

-1044 PCLYMIGTDIGGL
+1044 PSLYMIGTDIGGL
-1057 YRRKRS
+1057 FRRKK
-1063 VESGTTV
+1063 G

>member
-1 MRKIFEFFARRHI
+1 MKKIFEFFSRRHI

-29 SLRTLRRD
+29 SLRTLQRD
-37 TFPTVDFG
+37 TLPAVDFG

-63 NVTNKVEDE
+63 NVTNKIEDE
-72 LKNITGIRRITSTS
+72 LKNITGIRRIISTS
-86 LENVSTIDVLIES
+86 LENVSTLAVTIES
-99 DIKDMEKVKRNI
+99 DVKDMEKVKRDI
-111 RDAVSRVTDLP
+111 RDAVSRVSDLP
-122 DEVTGAPLVLEI
+122 DEVTDAPLVLEI

-145 ITGELSYE
+145 ITGELPYE
-153 EMRNIAKDFETKL
+153 EMRNIARSFETKL
-166 KTVPGVARLEKQGY
+166 KEVPGVARLQKQGY
-180 RAKEIKVEVD
+180 RAKEVKVEVD
-190 PRAMDQYQIPLR
+190 PLAMDRYQIPLR
-202 DIIRAI
+202 EIIRAV

-250 EGPSIRVRNLAA
+250 EGPSIRVKNLAI
-262 VREDFEEESIISR
+262 VREDFEEESVISR

-284 VIYKSE
+284 VVYKSE
-290 QADII
+290 TADII
-295 RTVRAVKELIHEE
+295 RTVRAVKKLIREE
-308 SGRGLIGGTSTVA
+308 SGVGLIGGPVA
-321 VPDPGDRMIIE
+321 LEVTEQADRRIVE
-332 RVKKFLGIG
+332 RIRSYLGIG
-341 TFEQDIFR
+341 DFEQDIFR

-362 RIVQNRF
+362 RIVQNSF
-369 RITLTNGL
+369 RIALTNGL
-377 IGLLLVV
+377 FGLLLVV
-384 VMLSIFLNLRTAFW
+384 VVLSIFLNLRTAFW

-404 VAILG
+404 IAVLG
-409 VFFLMPMFGT
+409 VFFLMPIFGT

-508 FISLFESS
+508 FISLFEAV
-516 FALPSHLAHGMERS
+516 FALPSHLAKGMERS

-544 ALKVFYA
+544 ALKIFYA
-551 KVAFHLLKVRYLLVA
+551 KVAFHLLKVRYLLVV
-566 LFIVALIF
+566 LFIALLVLV
-574 ILMYAQRNLKFIMFP
+574 LMYAQRNLKFVMFP

-606 SLQATAEKIT
+606 SLQATAEKVQELEGFI
-616 EVERFVNE
+616 NE
-624 LPSDELDTFISRIG
+624 IPTDELDTFISRIG
-638 MGLNGG
+638 VSLSGG
-644 EGENF
+644 DGENF
-649 GYTLIGLTPFSRRE
+649 GYTLIGLTPFSERE
-663 RTVDDIIEWLRPQIE
+663 RTVDEIIEWLRPRIE
-678 AIEGVEKTNFI
+678 AIEGVEKTTFI

-705 TGNDTELRRRATA
+705 TGDDNQMRLQATA
-718 EIMEYLATIDGV
+718 EIMEYLGTIDGV

-738 LGKEQIEIKLDYNR
+738 LGKEQIEIKINYDR

-788 RVQLQARARRDVDYL
+788 RVQMQERARRDVNYL

-817 LREVARLETASG
+817 LREVARLETTPG
-829 PNALHHYDGERTAT
+829 PNALYHYDGERTAT
-843 VGADVDQDIIT
+843 VEADVDQDIIT
-854 PLEATTR
+854 PLGATTL
-861 VMTHFAD
+861 VMTHFSD

-873 SGIRLG
+873 PGIRLG
-879 IGGEAEESQAS
+879 VGGEAEESQAS

-935 AFALHGEAL
+935 AFGLHGEAL

-955 VGVVVNDSLVLVN
+955 IGVVVNDSLVLVN

-979 WNIRKVIAEG
+979 WSIRKLVSEG

-1033 LLATPL
+1033 LFATPL

-1044 PCLYMIGTDIGGL
+1044 PSLYMIGTDIGGL
-1057 YRRKRS
+1057 LRRKK
-1063 VESGTTV
+1063 V

>member
-1 MRKIFEFFARRHI
+1 MRKIFEFFSKRHI

-37 TFPTVDFG
+37 TFPAVDFG

-63 NVTNKVEDE
+63 NVTNKIEDE
-72 LKNITGIRRITSTS
+72 LKNITGIRRISSTS
-86 LENVSTIDVLIES
+86 LENVSTLDVLIES
-99 DIKDMEKVKRNI
+99 DVKDMEKVKRDI
-111 RDAVSRVTDLP
+111 RDAVSRVSDLP
-122 DEVTGAPLVLEI
+122 DEVTEAPLVLEI

-145 ITGELSYE
+145 ITGELPYE
-153 EMRNIAKDFETKL
+153 EMRDIAKSFETKL
-166 KTVPGVARLEKQGY
+166 KEAPGVARLQKQGY

-190 PRAMDQYQIPLR
+190 PGAMDRYQIPLR
-202 DIIRAI
+202 DIIRAV

-240 VGEVIVRTTF
+240 VGDVIVRTTF
-250 EGPSIRVRNLAA
+250 EGPSIRVKNLAI
-262 VREDFEEESIISR
+262 VREDFEDENVISR

-284 VIYKSE
+284 VVYKSE
-290 QADII
+290 EADIV
-295 RTVRAVKELIHEE
+295 RTVRAVKELIRTE
-308 SGRGLIGGTSTVA
+308 SGMGLIGGPATIEVT
-321 VPDPGDRMIIE
+321 DRGDRKIFDRIKM
-332 RVKKFLGIG
+332 FLGIG
-341 TFEQDIFR
+341 TYEQDIYR
-349 YGPVRILV
+349 YGPVRILI

-369 RITLTNGL
+369 RITLINGL

-404 VAILG
+404 VAVLG
-409 VFFLMPMFGT
+409 VFFLMPRFGT

-426 TSLVLLIGII
+426 TALVLLIGII

-468 FFPVLTTILTT
+468 FFPVLTTVLTT

-508 FISLFESS
+508 FISLFEAV
-516 FALPSHLAHGMERS
+516 FALPSHLAKGMERS
-530 RRGAQRE
+530 RKGAERE

-544 ALKVFYA
+544 ALKTFYA
-551 KVAFHLLKVRYLLVA
+551 KVAFHLLKVRYLLVV
-566 LFIVALIF
+566 LFIAVLVLA
-574 ILMYAQRNLKFIMFP
+574 LMYAQRNLKFVMFP

-596 AVGVEMSTGT
+596 VVGVEMSTGS
-606 SLQATAEKIT
+606 SLQATAEKIQ
-616 EVERFVNE
+616 ELEGFINE
-624 LPSDELDTFISRIG
+624 LPVDELDTFISRIG
-638 MGLNGG
+638 VSLSGG
-644 EGENF
+644 SGENF
-649 GYTLIGLTPFSRRE
+649 GYTLIGLTPFSERK
-663 RTVDDIIEWLRPQIE
+663 RTVDEIIEWLRPRIE
-678 AIEGVEKTNFI
+678 AIEGVEKTTFI

-705 TGNDTELRRRATA
+705 TGNDDPMRRQATA
-718 EIMEYLATIDGV
+718 EIMEYLAAINGV

-738 LGKEQIEIKLDYNR
+738 LGKEQIEIKIDYDR
-752 LARLGLTVAD
+752 LARFGLTVAD

-788 RVQLQARARRDVDYL
+788 RVQLQERARRDVNYL

-817 LREVARLETASG
+817 LREVARLETTSG
-829 PNALHHYDGERTAT
+829 PNALYHYDGERTT
-843 VGADVDQDIIT
+843 TIEADVDQDIIT
-854 PLEATTR
+854 PLGATTL
-861 VMTHFAD
+861 VMTHFSD
-868 AEDRW
+868 AENRW
-873 SGIRLG
+873 PGIRLG
-879 IGGEAEESQAS
+879 VGGEAEESQSS

-921 VLVSVPFGLIGVII
+921 VLVSVPFGIVGVII
-935 AFALHGEAL
+935 AFGLHGEAL
-944 SFLGVMGIIGM
+944 SFLGVMGVIGM
-955 VGVVVNDSLVLVN
+955 IGVVVNDSLVLVN

-979 WNIRKVIAEG
+979 WSIRKLVSEG

-1033 LLATPL
+1033 LFATPL

-1044 PCLYMIGTDIGGL
+1044 PSLYMIGADIGGL
-1057 YRRKRS
+1057 FRREKA
-1063 VESGTTV
+1063 

>member
-1 MRKIFEFFARRHI
+1 MRKIFEFFSKRHI

-37 TFPTVDFG
+37 TFPAVDFG

-63 NVTNKVEDE
+63 NVTNKIEDE
-72 LKNITGIRRITSTS
+72 LKNITGIRRISSTS
-86 LENVSTIDVLIES
+86 LENVSTLDVLIES
-99 DIKDMEKVKRNI
+99 DVKDMEKVKRDI
-111 RDAVSRVTDLP
+111 RDAVSRVSDLP
-122 DEVTGAPLVLEI
+122 DEVTEAPLVLEI

-145 ITGELSYE
+145 ITGELPYE
-153 EMRNIAKDFETKL
+153 EMRDIAKSFETKL
-166 KTVPGVARLEKQGY
+166 KEAPGVARLQKQGY

-190 PRAMDQYQIPLR
+190 PGAMDRYQIPLR
-202 DIIRAI
+202 DIIRAV

-240 VGEVIVRTTF
+240 VGDVIVRTTF
-250 EGPSIRVRNLAA
+250 EGPSIRVKNLAI
-262 VREDFEEESIISR
+262 VREDFEDENVISR

-284 VIYKSE
+284 VVYKSE
-290 QADII
+290 EADIV
-295 RTVRAVKELIHEE
+295 RTVRAVKELIRTE
-308 SGRGLIGGTSTVA
+308 SGMGLIGGPATIEVT
-321 VPDPGDRMIIE
+321 DRGDRKIFDRIKM
-332 RVKKFLGIG
+332 FLGIG
-341 TFEQDIFR
+341 TYEQDIYR
-349 YGPVRILV
+349 YGPVRILI

-369 RITLTNGL
+369 RITLINGL

-404 VAILG
+404 VAVLG
-409 VFFLMPMFGT
+409 VFFLMPRFGT

-426 TSLVLLIGII
+426 TALVLLIGII

-468 FFPVLTTILTT
+468 FFPVLTTVLTT

-508 FISLFESS
+508 FISLFEAV
-516 FALPSHLAHGMERS
+516 FALPSHLAKGMERS
-530 RRGAQRE
+530 RKGAQRE

-544 ALKVFYA
+544 ALKTFYA
-551 KVAFHLLKVRYLLVA
+551 KVAFHLLKVRYLLVV
-566 LFIVALIF
+566 LFIAVLVLA
-574 ILMYAQRNLKFIMFP
+574 LMYAQRNLKFVMFP

-596 AVGVEMSTGT
+596 VVGVEMSTGS
-606 SLQATAEKIT
+606 SLQATAEKIQ
-616 EVERFVNE
+616 ELEGFINE
-624 LPSDELDTFISRIG
+624 LPVDELDTFISRIG
-638 MGLNGG
+638 VSLSGG
-644 EGENF
+644 SGENF
-649 GYTLIGLTPFSRRE
+649 GYTLIGLTPFSERK
-663 RTVDDIIEWLRPQIE
+663 RTVDEIIEWLRPRIE
-678 AIEGVEKTNFI
+678 AIEGVEKTTFI

-705 TGNDTELRRRATA
+705 TGNDDPMRRQATA
-718 EIMEYLATIDGV
+718 EIMEYLAAINGV

-738 LGKEQIEIKLDYNR
+738 LGKEQIEIKIDYDR
-752 LARLGLTVAD
+752 LARFGLTVAD

-788 RVQLQARARRDVDYL
+788 RVQLQERARRDVNYL

-817 LREVARLETASG
+817 LREVARLETTSG
-829 PNALHHYDGERTAT
+829 PNALYHYDGERTT
-843 VGADVDQDIIT
+843 TIEADVDQDIIT
-854 PLEATTR
+854 PLGATTL
-861 VMTHFAD
+861 VMTHFSD
-868 AEDRW
+868 AADRW
-873 SGIRLG
+873 PGIRLG
-879 IGGEAEESQAS
+879 VGGEAEESQSS

-921 VLVSVPFGLIGVII
+921 VLVSVPFGIVGVII
-935 AFALHGEAL
+935 AFGLHGEAL
-944 SFLGVMGIIGM
+944 SFLGVMGVIGM
-955 VGVVVNDSLVLVN
+955 IGVVVNDSLVLVN

-979 WNIRKVIAEG
+979 WSIRKLVSEG

-1033 LLATPL
+1033 LFATPL

-1044 PCLYMIGTDIGGL
+1044 PSLYMIGADIGGL
-1057 YRRKRS
+1057 LRREKA
-1063 VESGTTV
+1063 

>member
-1 MRKIFEFFARRHI
+1 MKKIFEFFSKRHI

-37 TFPTVDFG
+37 TFPSVDFG
-45 EVIIQTVYP
+45 EVIVQTVYP

-63 NVTNKVEDE
+63 NVTNKIEDE
-72 LKNITGIRRITSTS
+72 LKNITGIRRISSTS
-86 LENVSTIDVLIES
+86 LENVSTLDVIIES
-99 DIKDMEKVKRNI
+99 DVKDIEKVKRDI

-122 DEVTGAPLVLEI
+122 DEVSEAPLVLEI
-134 DTSLIPIMEVG
+134 DTSMIPIMEVG
-145 ITGELSYE
+145 ITGELPYN
-153 EMRNIAKDFETKL
+153 EMRDIAKSFETKL
-166 KTVPGVARLEKQGY
+166 KEVPGVARLQKQGY

-190 PRAMDQYQIPLR
+190 PGAMDRYQIPLR
-202 DIIRAI
+202 EIIQAV

-250 EGPSIRVRNLAA
+250 EGPSIKIKTLAM
-262 VREDFEEESIISR
+262 VREDFEEENVISR

-284 VIYKSE
+284 VVYKSE
-290 QADII
+290 ESDII
-295 RTVRAVKELIHEE
+295 RTVRAVKELIREE
-308 SGRGLIGGTSTVA
+308 SGIGLIGGPTTIEVN
-321 VPDPGDRMIIE
+321 DQRERKLFDRIK
-332 RVKKFLGIG
+332 VFLGIG
-341 TFEQDIFR
+341 TYEQDIYR

-369 RITLTNGL
+369 RITLINGL

-404 VAILG
+404 VAVLG
-409 VFFLMPMFGT
+409 VFFLMPRFGT

-426 TSLVLLIGII
+426 TALVLLIGII

-461 VNGTNEV
+461 INGTNEV

-508 FISLFESS
+508 FISLFESV

-530 RRGAQRE
+530 RKGAQRD

-544 ALKVFYA
+544 TLKTFYA
-551 KVAFHLLKVRYLLVA
+551 KVAFHLLKVRYLLVV
-566 LFIVALIF
+566 LFIVALVLAF
-574 ILMYAQRNLKFIMFP
+574 MYAQRNLKFIMFP
-589 TKGADRF
+589 TKGADRL

-606 SLQATAEKIT
+606 SLQATAEKVLELEGFIK
-616 EVERFVNE
+616 E
-624 LPSDELDTFISRIG
+624 LPTDELDTFISRIG
-638 MGLNGG
+638 VSLSGG
-644 EGENF
+644 DGENF
-649 GYTLIGLTPFSRRE
+649 GYTLIGLTPFSERE
-663 RTVDDIIEWLRPQIE
+663 RTVDEIIEWLRPRIE
-678 AIEGVEKTNFI
+678 AVEGVEKTTFI

-705 TGNDTELRRRATA
+705 AGNDNQKRRQATT
-718 EIMEYLATIDGV
+718 EIMEYLATIKGV

-738 LGKEQIEIKLDYNR
+738 LGKEQIEIKIDYNR

-770 YDGEVV
+770 YDGEIV

-788 RVQLQARARRDVDYL
+788 RVQLQERARRDVNYL

-817 LREVARLETASG
+817 LREVARLETTPG
-829 PNALHHYDGERTAT
+829 PNALYHYDGERTAT
-843 VGADVDQDIIT
+843 VEADVDQDIIT
-854 PLEATTR
+854 PLGATTL
-861 VMTHFAD
+861 VMTHFSD

-873 SGIRLG
+873 PGIRLG
-879 IGGEAEESQAS
+879 VGGEAEESQSS

-921 VLVSVPFGLIGVII
+921 VLVSVPFGIIGVII
-935 AFALHGEAL
+935 AFGLHGENL
-944 SFLGVMGIIGM
+944 SFLGVMGVIGM
-955 VGVVVNDSLVLVN
+955 IGVVVNDSLVLVN

-974 KWNPD
+974 KRNPD
-979 WNIRKVIAEG
+979 WSIRKLVSEG

-1033 LLATPL
+1033 LFATPL

-1044 PCLYMIGTDIGGL
+1044 PSLYMIGADISAL
-1057 YRRKRS
+1057 FRRKK
-1063 VESGTTV
+1063 G

>member
-1 MRKIFEFFARRHI
+1 MRKIFEFFSKRHI

-37 TFPTVDFG
+37 TFPAVDFG

-63 NVTNKVEDE
+63 NVTNKIEDE
-72 LKNITGIRRITSTS
+72 LKNITGIRRISSTS
-86 LENVSTIDVLIES
+86 LENVSTLDVLIES
-99 DIKDMEKVKRNI
+99 DVKDMEKVKRDI
-111 RDAVSRVTDLP
+111 RDAVSRVSDLP
-122 DEVTGAPLVLEI
+122 DEVTEAPLVLEI

-145 ITGELSYE
+145 ITGELPYE
-153 EMRNIAKDFETKL
+153 EMRDIAKSFETKL
-166 KTVPGVARLEKQGY
+166 KEAPGVARLQKQGY

-190 PRAMDQYQIPLR
+190 PGAMDRYQIPLR
-202 DIIRAI
+202 DIIRAV

-240 VGEVIVRTTF
+240 VGDVIVRTTF
-250 EGPSIRVRNLAA
+250 EGPSIRVKNLAI
-262 VREDFEEESIISR
+262 VREDFEDENVISR

-284 VIYKSE
+284 VVYKSE
-290 QADII
+290 EADIV
-295 RTVRAVKELIHEE
+295 RTVRAVKELIRTE
-308 SGRGLIGGTSTVA
+308 SGMGLIGGPATIEVT
-321 VPDPGDRMIIE
+321 DRGDRKIFDRIKM
-332 RVKKFLGIG
+332 FLGIG
-341 TFEQDIFR
+341 TYEQDIYR
-349 YGPVRILV
+349 YGPVRILI

-369 RITLTNGL
+369 RITLINGL

-404 VAILG
+404 VAVLG
-409 VFFLMPMFGT
+409 VFFLMPRFGT

-426 TSLVLLIGII
+426 TALVLLIGII

-468 FFPVLTTILTT
+468 FFPVLTTVLTT

-508 FISLFESS
+508 FISLFEAV
-516 FALPSHLAHGMERS
+516 FALPSHLAKGMERS
-530 RRGAQRE
+530 RKGAERE

-544 ALKVFYA
+544 ALKTFYA
-551 KVAFHLLKVRYLLVA
+551 KVAFHLLKVRYLLVV
-566 LFIVALIF
+566 LFIAVLVLA
-574 ILMYAQRNLKFIMFP
+574 LMYAQRNLKFVMFP

-596 AVGVEMSTGT
+596 VVGVEMSTGS
-606 SLQATAEKIT
+606 SLQATAEKIQ
-616 EVERFVNE
+616 ELEGFINE
-624 LPSDELDTFISRIG
+624 LPVDELDTFISRIG
-638 MGLNGG
+638 VSLSGG
-644 EGENF
+644 SGENF
-649 GYTLIGLTPFSRRE
+649 GYTLIGLTPFSERK
-663 RTVDDIIEWLRPQIE
+663 RTVDEIIEWLRPRIE
-678 AIEGVEKTNFI
+678 AIEGVEKTTFI

-705 TGNDTELRRRATA
+705 TGNDDPMRRQATA
-718 EIMEYLATIDGV
+718 EIMEYLAAINGV

-738 LGKEQIEIKLDYNR
+738 LGKEQIEIKIDYDR
-752 LARLGLTVAD
+752 LARFGLTVAD

-788 RVQLQARARRDVDYL
+788 RVQLQERARRDVNYL

-817 LREVARLETASG
+817 LREVARLETTSG
-829 PNALHHYDGERTAT
+829 PNALYHYDGERTT
-843 VGADVDQDIIT
+843 TIEADVDQDIIT
-854 PLEATTR
+854 PLGATTL
-861 VMTHFAD
+861 VMTHFSD
-868 AEDRW
+868 AENRW
-873 SGIRLG
+873 PGIRLG
-879 IGGEAEESQAS
+879 VGGEAEESQSS

-921 VLVSVPFGLIGVII
+921 VLVSVPFGIVGVII
-935 AFALHGEAL
+935 AFGLHGEAL
-944 SFLGVMGIIGM
+944 SFLGVMGVIGM
-955 VGVVVNDSLVLVN
+955 IGVVVNDSLVLVN

-979 WNIRKVIAEG
+979 WSIRKLVSEG

-1033 LLATPL
+1033 LFATPL

-1044 PCLYMIGTDIGGL
+1044 PSLYMIGADIGGL
-1057 YRRKRS
+1057 LRREKA
-1063 VESGTTV
+1063 

>member
-1 MRKIFEFFARRHI
+1 MRKIFEFFSKRHI

-37 TFPTVDFG
+37 TFPAVDFG

-63 NVTNKVEDE
+63 NVTNKIEDE
-72 LKNITGIRRITSTS
+72 LKNITGIRRISSTS
-86 LENVSTIDVLIES
+86 LENVSTLDVLIES
-99 DIKDMEKVKRNI
+99 DVKDMEKVKRDI
-111 RDAVSRVTDLP
+111 RDAVSRVSDLP
-122 DEVTGAPLVLEI
+122 DEVTEAPLVLEI

-145 ITGELSYE
+145 ITGELPYE
-153 EMRNIAKDFETKL
+153 EMRDIAKSFETKL
-166 KTVPGVARLEKQGY
+166 KEAPGVARLQKQGY

-190 PRAMDQYQIPLR
+190 PGAMDRYQIPLR
-202 DIIRAI
+202 DIIRAV

-240 VGEVIVRTTF
+240 VGDVIVRTTF
-250 EGPSIRVRNLAA
+250 EGPSIRVKNLAI
-262 VREDFEEESIISR
+262 VREDFEDENVISR

-284 VIYKSE
+284 VVYKSE
-290 QADII
+290 EADIV
-295 RTVRAVKELIHEE
+295 RTVRAVKELIRTE
-308 SGRGLIGGTSTVA
+308 SGMGLIGGPATIEVT
-321 VPDPGDRMIIE
+321 DRGDRKIFDRIKM
-332 RVKKFLGIG
+332 FLGIG
-341 TFEQDIFR
+341 TYEQDIYR
-349 YGPVRILV
+349 YGPVRILI

-369 RITLTNGL
+369 RITLINGL

-404 VAILG
+404 VAVLG
-409 VFFLMPMFGT
+409 VFFLMPRFGT

-426 TSLVLLIGII
+426 TALVLLIGII

-468 FFPVLTTILTT
+468 FFPVLTTVLTT

-508 FISLFESS
+508 FISLFEAV
-516 FALPSHLAHGMERS
+516 FALPSHLAKGMERS
-530 RRGAQRE
+530 RKGAERE

-544 ALKVFYA
+544 ALKTFYA
-551 KVAFHLLKVRYLLVA
+551 KVAFHLLKVRYLLVV
-566 LFIVALIF
+566 LFIAVLVLA
-574 ILMYAQRNLKFIMFP
+574 LMYAQRNLKFVMFP

-596 AVGVEMSTGT
+596 VVGVEMSTGS
-606 SLQATAEKIT
+606 SLQATAEKIQ
-616 EVERFVNE
+616 ELEGFINE
-624 LPSDELDTFISRIG
+624 LPVDELDTFISRIG
-638 MGLNGG
+638 VSLSGG
-644 EGENF
+644 SGENF
-649 GYTLIGLTPFSRRE
+649 GYTLIGLTPFSERK
-663 RTVDDIIEWLRPQIE
+663 RTVDEIIEWLRPRIE
-678 AIEGVEKTNFI
+678 AIEGVEKTTFI

-705 TGNDTELRRRATA
+705 TGNDDPMRRQATA
-718 EIMEYLATIDGV
+718 EIMEYLAAINGV

-738 LGKEQIEIKLDYNR
+738 LGKEQIEIKIDYDR
-752 LARLGLTVAD
+752 LARFGLTVAD

-788 RVQLQARARRDVDYL
+788 RVQLQERARRDVNYL

-817 LREVARLETASG
+817 LREVARLETTSG
-829 PNALHHYDGERTAT
+829 PNALYHYDGERTT
-843 VGADVDQDIIT
+843 TIEADVDQDIIT
-854 PLEATTR
+854 PLGATTL
-861 VMTHFAD
+861 VMTHFSD
-868 AEDRW
+868 AADRW
-873 SGIRLG
+873 PGIRLG
-879 IGGEAEESQAS
+879 VGGEAEESQSS

-921 VLVSVPFGLIGVII
+921 VLVSVPFGIVGVII
-935 AFALHGEAL
+935 AFGLHGEAL
-944 SFLGVMGIIGM
+944 SFLGVMGVIGM
-955 VGVVVNDSLVLVN
+955 IGVVVNDSLVLVN

-979 WNIRKVIAEG
+979 WSIRKLVSEG

-1033 LLATPL
+1033 LFATPL

-1044 PCLYMIGTDIGGL
+1044 PSLYMIGADIGGL
-1057 YRRKRS
+1057 FRREKA
-1063 VESGTTV
+1063 